1 MPPCREDQRDTTS
14 ATLLLPPYDAPERM
28 TSNVDELAKTRR
40 TLGLADE
47 AQGVLPSQALERA
60 VDAGII
66 EADDFKIP
74 SSNIQPASIDLRL
87 GETAYRIR
95 SSFLPDRR
103 PVEVKLKEFVED
115 ELDIIREGKILEP
128 NTPYLIPLIERLHL
142 PADVRGK
149 ANPKSST
156 GRLDVFTRVITDES
170 HRFDEI
176 RPGYSG
182 RLYLE
187 VVPLSFTV
195 RVRHKLALNQLRL
208 SVGQSSLSDEELQGV
223 HHEEPLLFREG
234 RPLPEHDFVTASG
247 LFLSLDLRGDA
258 TGRVGYR
265 ARKYSSVID
274 MDRTATYEWQK
285 YWYPVH
291 REAGDRI
298 ILEPNAFYLLL
309 SDEAVRIPPGFA
321 AEMAAYDPTS
331 GELRTHYAG
340 FFDPGFGFDSK
351 GAFLGSRSALEVRA
365 HDVPFAIEHRQRVA
379 KLTFER
385 MAAEPDRLYGDAIGS
400 SYQGQ
405 IDTLSKHFK
414 QPQPG
419 ESATSSADD
428 TGAPDHPQLFD
439 DKREDRKSSDE

>member
-1 MPPCREDQRDTTS
+1 
-14 ATLLLPPYDAPERM
+14 M
-28 TSNVDELAKTRR
+28 TSSVNKLTKTRR

-60 VDAGII
+60 VDVGII

-74 SSNIQPASIDLRL
+74 PSNIQPASIDLRL

-128 NTPYLIPLIERLHL
+128 NPPYLIPLIERLHL

-223 HHEEPLLFREG
+223 HQKEPLLFREG
-234 RPLPEHDFVTASG
+234 HPLSDHDFVTASG

-258 TGRVGYR
+258 GGRVGYR

-274 MDRTATYEWQK
+274 MDRTAAYEWQK

-351 GAFLGSRSALEVRA
+351 SSFLGSRSALEVRA

-419 ESATSSADD
+419 EGVTSSADH
-428 TGAPDHPQLFD
+428 TGAVDHPQLFD
-439 DKREDRKSSDE
+439 NTRGVQKSSDQ